1 MKYKKF
7 YTVISK
13 IGNGGFAHVYVVE
26 KIFILSL

>member
-1 MKYKKF
+1 MNIKKF

-26 KIFILSL
+26 NKITK